1 MPQRSTPFQAIVR
14 LVREHLAAPGVT
26 VTESKYLRDAVLGI
40 DREVDIVIEGEFDDE
55 PIVVSIEVR
64 ERSRPAD
71 IGWVQE
77 MLQKHRDLPTNRLL
91 LVSRT
96 GFSGSALAA
105 IDREAGRVQALT
117 PEVIEID
124 GEPVVT
130 RFYFDAITYKATGCH
145 LYIRTADDL
154 VVEKCAG
161 DVGIYD
167 VSGAL
172 LGQLAILVHEAIHLP
187 PLAQRFSIEAHNHS
201 EREQIESFTLGLN
214 ISRLGYFV
222 KHLKSGELHPI
233 EELRPWG
240 DFRWEQVE
248 IPLTMTRLGQRTY
261 GAAQASIVGRSVV
274 WVATTDEARQLTKL
288 SWQTTDGPGPAQPQE
303 ELAVPKAF
311 PGLLTL
317 SLASSPTVLPSES
330 VGREGPGEV
339 AGE

>member
-14 LVREHLAAPGVT
+14 LVREHLAGPGVT
-26 VTESKYLRDAVLGI
+26 VTESKFLRDAVLGI
-40 DREVDIVIEGEFDDE
+40 DREVDIVIEGAFDDE

-77 MLQKHRDLPTNRLL
+77 MLQKHRDLPTNKLL

-96 GFSGSALAA
+96 GFSGTALAA
-105 IDREAGRVQALT
+105 VDREAGRVQALT

-124 GEPVVT
+124 DEPVVT
-130 RFYFDAITYKATGCH
+130 RFYLDAITYKATGCH
-145 LYIRTADDL
+145 LYILTADGH
-154 VVEKCAG
+154 VVENSAG
-161 DVGIYD
+161 DVEIYD
-167 VSGAL
+167 VNGAS
-172 LGQLAILVHEAIHLP
+172 LGPLAVLVHEAIHLP

-201 EREQIESFTLGLN
+201 EREQVKSFTLGLN

-222 KHLKSGELHPI
+222 KHLKSGELHLI

-240 DFRWEQVE
+240 DFKWEQVE
-248 IPLTMTRLGQRTY
+248 IPLALTRLGQRTY
-261 GAAQASIVGRSVV
+261 GAAQASIAGRSVV
-274 WVATTDEARQLTKL
+274 WVATTDEARQLTTL
-288 SWQTTDGPGPAQPQE
+288 SWQTTDASGPARPQGD
-303 ELAVPKAF
+303 LAVPETF

-317 SLASSPTVLPSES
+317 SLPSSPTALPSES
-330 VGREGPGEV
+330 VGGESPGEM